1 MSVNVYFCLMNLAHV
16 MCVVILFSLLLYDSA
31 SIVGRTLACG
41 SHKDI
46 SVNVLNRSG
55 KFCLCIFHPICELVT
70 HGTQQTHTEHTES
83 EVPWS
88 SGQPA
93 VVAFGKPHSSH
104 TPVRSLV
111 RCSRAP
117 HLWIWT
123 KKSDVQSL
131 QLPTFFPLLRNQ
143 TSYPLV
149 TNHFGSSSL
158 SQELL

>member
-93 VVAFGKPHSSH
+93 VVAFGKRSSQEFGALLKG
-104 TPVRSLV
+104 TSSVDMDQEK
-111 RCSRAP
+111 RCPITSTAHIFPTAP
-117 HLWIWT
+117 E
-123 KKSDVQSL
+123 SN
-131 QLPTFFPLLRNQ
+131 QLPFGYKPLWVLFTVPRAA
-143 TSYPLV
+143 LIL
-149 TNHFGSSSL
+149 F
-158 SQELL
+158 